1 MFLLQ
6 LRPTKE
12 PQFSK
17 FSILSEDIINSN
29 VRSDSCKKGQLLR
42 GDARMISGRSENG
55 FNDYVLHVEFNSRL
69 SSWDYGWKSNRWS
82 TDETHLVDVMVLV
95 KGKDKQYVMVAKA
108 ESSSFTM
115 VACKTCSKTTK
126 IWDKDPNL
134 YVANGDD
141 DDPDGGPIIEKPKK
155 GNAKK
160 NLKKV
165 TIKKSPEVKNANRG
179 ESIVDDLKNITKSII
194 DGLSADDSNDDND
207 SDEDND
213 SSKKVDNRP
222 LRSSRRES
230 RGSNNNS
237 PAFNNDSPDDEKMRR
252 KSKKHDASQN
262 DNAFAGFN
270 DRDNH
275 YYYNSNEKVMFLM
288 IQH

>member
-42 GDARMISGRSENG
+42 GEAKMISGRSENG

-108 ESSSFTM
+108 ESSPFTM

-134 YVANGDD
+134 YVAGDD
-141 DDPDGGPIIEKPKK
+141 DDLDGGPIIEKAKK

-165 TIKKSPEVKNANRG
+165 ATKKSPEVKNANRG

-213 SSKKVDNRP
+213 SGKKVDNRP
-222 LRSSRRES
+222 LRSRRES
-230 RGSNNNS
+230 SNS

-262 DNAFAGFN
+262 ANAFAGFN

>member
-1 MFLLQ
+1 VFLLQ

-12 PQFSK
+12 PQFSRY
-17 FSILSEDIINSN
+17 SSLSEEIINAN
-29 VRSDSCKKGQLLR
+29 VRNDNCKKGQLLR
-42 GDARMISGRSENG
+42 GDARMISGKSENG

-95 KGKDKQYVMVAKA
+95 KGKDKQYIMVAKA
-108 ESSSFTM
+108 ESSPFSM

-126 IWDKDPNL
+126 IWDKEPN
-134 YVANGDD
+134 VANGDD
-141 DDPDGGPIIEKPKK
+141 DDVDVEKPKK

-160 NLKKV
+160 NPKKV
-165 TIKKSPEVKNANRG
+165 TIKKSPEVKNADRG

-194 DGLSADDSNDDND
+194 DGLPADDSNDENDSDNEDND
-207 SDEDND
+207 SD
-213 SSKKVDNRP
+213 KKLENKSV
-222 LRSSRRES
+222 RSSRRES

-237 PAFNNDSPDDEKMRR
+237 PAFNNDTPEDEKTRR
-252 KSKKHDASQN
+252 KTKSLN
-262 DNAFAGFN
+262 DYAGFN

-275 YYYNSNEKVMFLM
+275 YYYNSNEKVMLLT
-288 IQH
+288 IQSLSLY

>member
-1 MFLLQ
+1 VFLLQ

-42 GDARMISGRSENG
+42 GEAKMISGRSENG

-108 ESSSFTM
+108 ESSPFTM

-134 YVANGDD
+134 YVAGDD
-141 DDPDGGPIIEKPKK
+141 DDLDGGPIIEKAKK

-165 TIKKSPEVKNANRG
+165 ATKKSPEVKNANRG

-213 SSKKVDNRP
+213 SGKKVDNRP
-222 LRSSRRES
+222 LRSRRES
-230 RGSNNNS
+230 SNS

-262 DNAFAGFN
+262 ANAFAGFN